1 MHFSKHFSI
10 ASEKQTAATY
20 ELVMTYRYQYIECI
34 RKILNELIKC
44 ACLSKYL
51 AGWLE
56 NNPTIPQSVRIVL
69 IWSSICICICIC
81 DPFRH

>member
-20 ELVMTYRYQYIECI
+20 ELVMTYRYQYNECI

-51 AGWLE
+51 AG
-56 NNPTIPQSVRIVL
+56 
-69 IWSSICICICIC
+69 
-81 DPFRH
+81 